1 MIKVTEEFLNK
12 GAAYKAVYMLDQLEK
27 AYLAKTK
34 DVVATTDDKDTAEEM
49 RQNLIDEADAYDHV
63 GTGKME
69 NSFKVRKRGGEYEVT
84 AIDYAKYVNGYDRE
98 AGGDGFIDAAAKQT
112 IISTGDDVQLLV

>member
-1 MIKVTEEFLNK
+1 MTREEFLSR
-12 GAAYKAVYMLDQLEK
+12 GAAFKAVFMLDAIEK

-34 DVVATTDDKDTAEEM
+34 DVVATTDDRDTAEEM
-49 RQNLIDEADAYDHV
+49 KQNLIDEAEAYDHV
-63 GTGKME
+63 NTGRME
-69 NSFKVRKRGGEYEVT
+69 NGFKVRKRGGEYEVT
-84 AIDYAKYVNGYDRE
+84 DVPYAKYVNGYDRE